1 MSDRPVNGV
10 EPSRLVP
17 GGESADG
24 AREVVASFTDYAAAV
39 RAVDTLSDRG
49 FPVEHA
55 RIVAHDLR
63 FVEQVTGRETTGRAM
78 ARAAVSGLVFG
89 ALFGL
94 LFGLLA
100 WRDPVASGLI
110 LAVYGAI
117 LGAVV
122 GAIVGAVGHRSAGGR
137 RDFSSVAAMQAGGYD
152 VMVDQPHGDE
162 ARRLLAAS
170 PPAP

>member
-1 MSDRPVNGV
+1 MTDRPLEAA
-10 EPSRLVP
+10 EPARRP
-17 GGESADG
+17 AGTESGDG
-24 AREVVASFTDYAAAV
+24 AREVVASFTAYADAV

-63 FVEQVTGRETTGRAM
+63 FVEQVTGRETTGRAV
-78 ARAAVSGLVFG
+78 ARAALSGFLFG
-89 ALFGL
+89 AVFGL
-94 LFGLLA
+94 LFGLMA

-110 LAVYGAI
+110 LALYGAI

-152 VMVDQPHGDE
+152 VMVDQAHCEE
-162 ARRLLAAS
+162 ARRALAEI
-170 PPAP
+170 PPTG

>member
-1 MSDRPVNGV
+1 MTDRPLEAVQPARRPV
-10 EPSRLVP
+10 
-17 GGESADG
+17 GGGSGDG
-24 AREVVASFTDYAAAV
+24 AREVVASFTAYADAV
-39 RAVDTLSDRG
+39 RAVDTLADRG
-49 FPVEHA
+49 FPVEHV

-63 FVEQVTGRETTGRAM
+63 FVEQVTGRETTGRAI
-78 ARAAVSGLVFG
+78 ARAALSGLVFG

-100 WRDPVASGLI
+100 WRDPVVSGLI
-110 LAVYGAI
+110 LALYGAI

-122 GAIVGAVGHRSAGGR
+122 GAIVGAVGHRSSGGG

-152 VMVDQPHGDE
+152 VMVDQPHADE
-162 ARRLLAAS
+162 ARRVLGVT

>member
-1 MSDRPVNGV
+1 MNDRP
-10 EPSRLVP
+10 EDAA
-17 GGESADG
+17 GGARPTAGGAPADG
-24 AREVVASFTDYAAAV
+24 AREVVASFSAYGDAV
-39 RAVDTLSDRG
+39 RAIDILSDEG
-49 FPVEHA
+49 FAVEHA

-78 ARAAVSGLVFG
+78 GRAAVSGLVFG

-122 GAIVGAVGHRSAGGR
+122 GAVVGAVGRRSSGGGR
-137 RDFSSVAAMQAGGYD
+137 DFTSVAAMQAGGYD

-162 ARRLLAAS
+162 ARRLLAAT
-170 PPAP
+170 PPGR